1 MEADKNKIEDLNNM
15 INKYMCSW
23 THIPNTHNIAPQ
35 TKKEWCRYGTYT
47 KVLKKNEII
56 QNVFSDHTGNK
67 LGISN
72 RDIMKIS
79 TYLEIR
85 QHNSK

>member
-1 MEADKNKIEDLNNM
+1 
-15 INKYMCSW
+15 MCSL

-47 KVLKKNEII
+47 KVLKKNWKKWNHTEC
-56 QNVFSDHTGNK
+56 FSDHTGNK